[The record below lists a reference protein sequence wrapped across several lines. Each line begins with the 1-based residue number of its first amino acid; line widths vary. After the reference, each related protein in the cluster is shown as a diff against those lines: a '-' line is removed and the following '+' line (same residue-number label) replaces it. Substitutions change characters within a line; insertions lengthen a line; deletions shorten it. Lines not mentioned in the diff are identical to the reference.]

1 MASKFQS
8 YMESLGFN
16 HKKETL
22 LIIIANLLCL
32 VGVVLVFYFTKQLYI
47 ALSVAS
53 SLIIVNGFFY
63 YRYSSKKKTILSNH
77 EEEFVTIIGYFQIF
91 ISNHF
96 NVYMSFKSI
105 IPYCSEWMA
114 DKINIFLFEMDNDK
128 TVRPFIN
135 FAKNFKNTIA
145 HNVMLSIYQMVD
157 EGTNGAHI
165 LQFSI
170 LFDQLSRSHQRS
182 LIDKKDHSL
191 GSLTALPLVGAGAIT
206 LLLTFGIL
214 SIMGEMI
221 NVI

>member
-1 MASKFQS
+1 MANKFQN
-8 YMESLGFN
+8 YVTSLGFN
-16 HKKETL
+16 YKKEIL
-22 LIIIANLLCL
+22 LLFLSNLFCII
-32 VGVVLVFYFTKQLYI
+32 GVAALYYFTRQLYI
-47 ALSVAS
+47 TLSSALS
-53 SLIIVNGFFY
+53 IIVVNFIFY
-63 YRYSSKKKTILSNH
+63 YRYSSKKKTILNNH
-77 EEEFVTIIGYFQIF
+77 EEEFVTIISYFQIF

-96 NVYMSFKSI
+96 NVYTSFKSI
-105 IPYCSEWMA
+105 TPYCSEWMA
-114 DKINIFLFEMDNDK
+114 DKINIFLFEMDSDK
-128 TVRPFIN
+128 TIKPFID

-182 LIDKKDHSL
+182 LIDKKDRSL
-191 GSLTALPLVGAGAIT
+191 GALTSLPLVGAGAIT

-221 NVI
+221 NVL

>member
-1 MASKFQS
+1 MASKMQN
-8 YMESLGFN
+8 YITSLGFN
-16 HKKETL
+16 YKKEML
-22 LIIIANLLCL
+22 LLFILNLLCL
-32 VGVVLVFYFTKQLYI
+32 VGIGATYFFTKQLYI
-47 ALSVAS
+47 TLSTTL
-53 SLIIVNGFFY
+53 SLVIVNGAFY

-96 NVYMSFKSI
+96 NVYTSFKSI
-105 IPYCSEWMA
+105 TPYCSEWMA
-114 DKINIFLFEMDNDK
+114 DKINIFLFEMDDDK
-128 TVRPFIN
+128 TVKPFIN
-135 FAKNFKNTIA
+135 FAKNFKNAIA
-145 HNVMLSIYQMVD
+145 NNVMLSIYQMVD

-170 LFDQLSRSHQRS
+170 LFDQLSRSHQRA

-191 GSLTALPLVGAGAIT
+191 GILTSLPLVGAGAIT